1 MSVALFSPPVY
12 ALTLLAAVLA
22 AALLSLLV
30 AVGAGLLAH
39 WDGASLPGALF
50 RAGTVFGAAMTLL
63 CGLIALG
70 VAATT

>member
-1 MSVALFSPPVY
+1 MSVALASPPVY
-12 ALTLLAAVLA
+12 ALILLVAVLA
-22 AALLSLLV
+22 AAFLSLLV
-30 AVGAGLLAH
+30 AVVAGLLTR
-39 WDGASLPGALF
+39 WDGASLPGSLL